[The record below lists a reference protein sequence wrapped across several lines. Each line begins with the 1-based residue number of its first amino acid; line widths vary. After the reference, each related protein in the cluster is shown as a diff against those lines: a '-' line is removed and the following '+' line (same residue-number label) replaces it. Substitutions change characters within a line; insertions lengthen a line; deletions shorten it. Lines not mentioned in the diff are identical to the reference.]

1 MGARRYGLAKIGPL
15 MADVAAVEEGG
26 SIDVTV
32 STEHMELPS
41 ERTTIRVAPMR

>member
-1 MGARRYGLAKIGPL
+1 MCRYGLAKIGPL

-41 ERTTIRVAPMR
+41 ERMTIRVEPMR

>member
-1 MGARRYGLAKIGPL
+1 MCRYGLAKIGPL

-41 ERTTIRVAPMR
+41 ERTTIRVEPMR